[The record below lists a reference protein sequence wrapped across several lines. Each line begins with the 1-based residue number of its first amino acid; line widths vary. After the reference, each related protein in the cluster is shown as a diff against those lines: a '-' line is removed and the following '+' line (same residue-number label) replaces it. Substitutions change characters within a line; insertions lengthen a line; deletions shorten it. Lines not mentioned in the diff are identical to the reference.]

1 MKKLHNREQHL
12 FCWRFAETSWLD
24 LPGQPQKQ
32 MISTARSFT
41 NQPGH
46 SLTWPLKMLCC
57 NSLGSSEGLGHEL
70 PLLLAW
76 PYNKPFSA
84 PNSDISASVT
94 SLCVRHMDSHLVTKS
109 QIRHWLMN
117 LRIYDFVFL
126 KISFLQTKI
135 VCKISVQ
142 FSSSVMFDSLQPHGL
157 QNARPPCS
165 SPTPG
170 AYSNPSPL
178 SQRCHPTISS
188 SVALLLLP
196 SIFPSIRVFSDESA
210 RHIRWPKYW
219 SFSISPSNE
228 YSGWVSFRI
237 D

>member
-1 MKKLHNREQHL
+1 
-12 FCWRFAETSWLD
+12 
-24 LPGQPQKQ
+24 

-170 AYSNPSPL
+170 AYSNSCPL
-178 SQRCHPTISS
+178 SPIISS
-188 SVALLLLP
+188 SAVA
-196 SIFPSIRVFSDESA
+196 FSSCLQ
-210 RHIRWPKYW
+210 
-219 SFSISPSNE
+219 SFSASGSFPVSQFFTSGGQSIGISASA
-228 YSGWVSFRI
+228 SIQRIFRT
-237 D
+237 DFL